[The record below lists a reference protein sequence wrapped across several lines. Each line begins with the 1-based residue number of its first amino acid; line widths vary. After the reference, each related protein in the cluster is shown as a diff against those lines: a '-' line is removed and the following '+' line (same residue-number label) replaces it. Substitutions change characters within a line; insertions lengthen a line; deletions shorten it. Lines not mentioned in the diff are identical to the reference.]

1 VFSIELHKDDYN
13 VLNYI
18 RDNLGYGNIRLN
30 QDKCIFTITSSEG
43 TSHLISIFD
52 KYNLNTTKYL
62 DYLNYKE
69 AFKLYQKRDKAALSS
84 NIVEAENLANRIL
97 ELKNTMNT
105 RRTNTIY
112 PNDHKVVITTAPKN
126 RDFLVP

>member
-1 VFSIELHKDDYN
+1 MFSIELHKDDYA
-13 VLNYI
+13 VLEYI
-18 RDNLGYGNIRLN
+18 KNNLGHGNIRYY
-30 QDKCIFTITSSEG
+30 QDKCIFTITSIEG

-69 AFKLYQKRDKAALSS
+69 AFMLYQKRDKAHLSS
-84 NIVEAENLANRIL
+84 SIVEAENLANKIL

-105 RRTNTIY
+105 KRTNTIL
-112 PNDHKVVITTAPKN
+112 PKDHQIIITKC
-126 RDFLVP
+126 